1 MSRTIQKTIT
11 MPCEAK
17 FLSEARDLLNEVL
30 AEIDAPRHDK
40 ELIVLAVDEALS
52 SIVTYA
58 RYKGTR
64 HDVSVSLDID
74 DVRFKAVIVDSQNV
88 FDLNGGMADP
98 VRLAK
103 ERTFTMGIFLMR
115 QVMDEVLYTY
125 RKGFENQLELIK
137 FL

>member
-1 MSRTIQKTIT
+1 

-17 FLSEARDLLNEVL
+17 FLSEARELLNSVL
-30 AEIDAPRHDK
+30 AGAEVPKPEK
-40 ELIVLAVDEALS
+40 EKIVLAVDEALS

-64 HDVSVSLDID
+64 HDISVSIDVD
-74 DVRFKAVIVDSQNV
+74 DVRFKAVIDDSQNV
-88 FDLNGGMADP
+88 FDLNGGIVDP
-98 VRLAK
+98 ARLAK

-125 RKGFENQLELIK
+125 RKGFENQL
-137 FL
+137 